1 MDECRLTPV
10 ELFFLGVL
18 MDAEYIDYDYITS
31 IPEITDNYRVIEQQT
46 LDRLEDKQLI
56 EQEFDGSVTVDEQL
70 QNMLKPVFFGLVEC
84 RVLTTWSEGNLHVGN
99 GLMTFISQEHDNYLL
114 EKMTDDQLKEL
125 IMDQDLEL
133 HSMSFEK
140 GYYDLSFSEEDMT
153 QTELIEKAISIM
165 KGDW

>member
-70 QNMLKPVFFGLVEC
+70 EFW
-84 RVLTTWSEGNLHVGN
+84 RV
-99 GLMTFISQEHDNYLL
+99 
-114 EKMTDDQLKEL
+114 KEL
-125 IMDQDLEL
+125 CQSKHQRREYQALE
-133 HSMSFEK
+133 M
-140 GYYDLSFSEEDMT
+140 
-153 QTELIEKAISIM
+153 
-165 KGDW
+165 

>member
-18 MDAEYIDYDYITS
+18 MDAEYIDYEYITS
-31 IPEITDNYRVIEQQT
+31 IPEITDNYRIIEQQT

-56 EQEFDGSVTVDEQL
+56 EQEFDGSVTIDEQF
-70 QNMLKPVFFGLVEC
+70 QNMLKPVFFGLVES

-99 GLMTFISQEHDNYLL
+99 GLYYLL

-125 IMDQDLEL
+125 IMDQELEL

>member
-84 RVLTTWSEGNLHVGN
+84 RVLNTFADMQIHDENEQVFRVGFWF
-99 GLMTFISQEHDNYLL
+99 LR
-114 EKMTDDQLKEL
+114 EKR
-125 IMDQDLEL
+125 
-133 HSMSFEK
+133 
-140 GYYDLSFSEEDMT
+140 
-153 QTELIEKAISIM
+153 
-165 KGDW
+165 